1 MNNFNP
7 ALVKVDRKKVYS
19 AVLGYLEEHRGGV
32 SVGTL
37 AEKLSVPQEVVKG
50 TLDILKADCLVWF
63 APQHGRFPAL
73 YGRTQREERKKR
85 SWEKV

>member
-1 MNNFNP
+1 MKNSKP
-7 ALVKVDRKKVYS
+7 VLVKVDKKKVYF
-19 AVLGYLEEHRGGV
+19 AVLGYLEEHRGGT
-32 SVGTL
+32 SVGAL
-37 AEKLSVPQEVVKG
+37 AEKLLVPQEVVKG